1 MTARERWEA
10 QMGNSIAEIARAMG
24 EKKRKR
30 EMDLIA
36 QEVAEQYGLEG
47 IDSAEELKMALTLR
61 SSDMERQLKNA
72 QIQRALREPPPVD
85 EEGLTPYQRRQLE
98 LSAKREERLSQPRAR
113 TMTPL
118 QELQAEKLRRELA
131 AEVAGQ
137 SADSDPAI
145 AAIDEQIAKAREA
158 IAKGN
163 RRPGPDAFNDWTAKT
178 FPKIGGVEPTYED
191 QLSELNTRKRKLTN
205 GAEPNAAPYAQ
216 PVRPQVA
223 APKIPADAI
232 VVDTP
237 EEAEQLPPGTVFYT
251 PDGRR
256 KVRP

>member
-47 IDSAEELKMALTLR
+47 IDSAEELKMAMALQEFISNR
-61 SSDMERQLKNA
+61 DYKKAMADAAKNKGTSGPGYV
-72 QIQRALREPPPVD
+72 QTEY
-85 EEGLTPYQRRQLE
+85 GMMTPYQAAS
-98 LSAKREERLSQPRAR
+98 LSMRAPEQPENPDPLGLIWNGKQYVKAPEEYIEKQKKIPEIEAEVA
-113 TMTPL
+113 
-118 QELQAEKLRRELA
+118 ELQAH
-131 AEVAGQ
+131 V
-137 SADSDPAI
+137 D
-145 AAIDEQIAKAREA
+145 AKNEH
-158 IAKGN
+158 I
-163 RRPGPDAFNDWTAKT
+163 GPDWLGLGASSSSQLKKKQAERDALKKSLTPVASPNRALTIYKSKVPPGAVVAK
-178 FPKIGGVEPTYED
+178 
-191 QLSELNTRKRKLTN
+191 
-205 GAEPNAAPYAQ
+205 
-216 PVRPQVA
+216 
-223 APKIPADAI
+223 
-232 VVDTP
+232 TP